1 MPRKTKSRLTS
12 RKKTKTQKNNSG
24 WSKHVH
30 MCMEKYGLTYRQAQS
45 DGKCRN
51 LYYLGHE

>member
-1 MPRKTKSRLTS
+1 MAKTKSRLSTKKNTT
-12 RKKTKTQKNNSG
+12 RKTTTKWAQ
-24 WSKHVH
+24 HLH
-30 MCMEKYGLTYRQAQS
+30 MCMKKYNMTYKQAQS